1 MLNYLKEKLNL
12 NKLITKEDPTYLH
25 KFLGIFSL
33 GNYIYRYYLLIFYG
47 SMFLNTKL
55 DLGIIALHGCLSVSS
70 LIFHIPQKRH
80 IKLPMIYPEFRL
92 HSIAFGL
99 RSVSCCFLDY
109 YGGTYKLYA
118 KMWICILTMIAADI
132 ITKKKA
138 QKDDSTMRAMP
149 YDEKTPEN
157 DKKNITQFHSNQQI
171 GATLFMLL
179 NIDSAFS
186 PLFAIQFAAFLMT
199 LVRKNIIKANT
210 WHLLYSWSL
219 LINIFVLK
227 TIPVSLS
234 LKIMILGFCF
244 KYLRIKMRMNKYLA
258 WSIIFSTFSILDLT
272 MIDKYLETNENFNL
286 NLNQNIITN
295 GMIMIYLIKNLYT
308 TRRLY

>member
-12 NKLITKEDPTYLH
+12 NKLITKEDPNYLH

-55 DLGIIALHGCLSVSS
+55 DLGIIALHGCLSISS

-109 YGGTYKLYA
+109 YGGKYKLYA

-244 KYLRIKMRMNKYLA
+244 KYLRIKMRINKYLA
-258 WSIIFSTFSILDLT
+258 WSIIFSAFSILDLT
-272 MIDKYLETNENFNL
+272 RIDKYLETNENL

-295 GMIMIYLIKNLYT
+295 GMCMIYLIKNLYT
-308 TRRLY
+308 TRKLY